1 MALPTKSLVLISTV
15 LMISSCSS
23 LVEPNFYRMSEIELI
38 AYNLTVAG
46 PKQVACV
53 QVQIDPNQESEKICG
68 TLEEIQHSIEPV
80 VPGAKINSMPF
91 FSPLENEKSRSTNPP
106 LRPTVR
112 RPL

>member
-1 MALPTKSLVLISTV
+1 
-15 LMISSCSS
+15 
-23 LVEPNFYRMSEIELI
+23 MSEIELI

-80 VPGAKINSMPF
+80 VPGAKIKLLPF
-91 FSPLENEKSRSTNPP
+91 FYPLENEKSRSTNPS

>member
-1 MALPTKSLVLISTV
+1 
-15 LMISSCSS
+15 
-23 LVEPNFYRMSEIELI
+23 MSEIELI

-91 FSPLENEKSRSTNPP
+91 LNLLENEKSRSTNPA

>member
-1 MALPTKSLVLISTV
+1 MALPKSLVLISTV

-23 LVEPNFYRMSEIELI
+23 LVEPNFYRMSETELI

-46 PKQVACV
+46 PKQVTCV

-80 VPGAKINSMPF
+80 VPGAKINSIPF

>member
-1 MALPTKSLVLISTV
+1 
-15 LMISSCSS
+15 MISSCSS

-80 VPGAKINSMPF
+80 VPGAKIKLLPF
-91 FSPLENEKSRSTNPP
+91 FYPLENEKSRSTNPS